1 MILNKM
7 LFNKINIFFYLF
19 MCFKIFPFKE
29 EDVFISYISNFKKYF
44 LETLILNFI
53 NLKLEQNNI

>member
-1 MILNKM
+1 
-7 LFNKINIFFYLF
+7 